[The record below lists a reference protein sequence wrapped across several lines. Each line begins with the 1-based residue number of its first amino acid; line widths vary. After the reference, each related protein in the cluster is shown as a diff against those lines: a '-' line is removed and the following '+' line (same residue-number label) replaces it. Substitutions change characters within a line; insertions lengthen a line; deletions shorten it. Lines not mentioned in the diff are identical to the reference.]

1 MVVHERGYLYC
12 LRGDILYTM
21 FKKLADLFGSSEPSR
36 PNLLD
41 DLGLSEWY
49 NGLSQQER
57 EKVHEYSTMFGLGGE
72 MNLLDE
78 GVRGS
83 NTTQQSYLK
92 NVGAKLVSNKEYD
105 LAEKVLLNGLDSP
118 DDNPTD
124 RHFIYNSLIDLYYK
138 QRDEREDAIE
148 RCIECCKADID
159 SIDEFHQELQEENE
173 DASLPRIPAFKRLAI
188 IYERQG
194 EFEKALEVCEEA
206 IQRSLSDGTQG
217 GFEARRERIENKMDQ

>member
-1 MVVHERGYLYC
+1 
-12 LRGDILYTM
+12 M
-21 FKKLADLFGSSEPSR
+21 FKKLVDMFGPSQSNR
-36 PNLLD
+36 PNFLD
-41 DLGLSEWY
+41 DLGLRDWY
-49 NGLSQQER
+49 DGLSKQER
-57 EKVHEYSTMFGLGGE
+57 EKVHDFSTMFGLGGE
-72 MNLLDE
+72 TNLLDE
-78 GVRGS
+78 GVRGH

-105 LAEKVLLNGLDSP
+105 LAAKVLLKGLDCP

-148 RCIECCKADID
+148 KCIEYCKADID
-159 SIDEFHQELQEENE
+159 SIDEFHQELKEEYE

-188 IYERQG
+188 IYERQS

-206 IQRSLSDGTQG
+206 IRRSLSDGTQG
-217 GFEARRERIENKMDQ
+217 GFEARKQRIENKLDQ